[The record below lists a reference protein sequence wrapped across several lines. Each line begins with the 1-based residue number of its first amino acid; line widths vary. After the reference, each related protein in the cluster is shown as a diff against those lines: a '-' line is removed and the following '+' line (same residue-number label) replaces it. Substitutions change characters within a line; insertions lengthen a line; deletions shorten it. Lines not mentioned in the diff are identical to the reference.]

1 MSTKNITIIFA
12 IVFFIMLLFY
22 FLVML
27 PKKYVQDDLYD
38 RILKRG
44 SIIVGINIDSKPFGF
59 KDSDGNIK
67 GFDVDLAK
75 NIAKYILK
83 NPQAVKFVPVTH
95 SDRILKASTGEV
107 DIVIA
112 TMTITPQRQEII
124 EFSRPYD
131 VAGQS
136 ILVLESSDITSIT
149 DLAEKRVG
157 VIFGTTAEKNMHNLV
172 PTSKLIGYKTYQAA
186 YQALTKGVISAIS
199 SDDTI
204 LRRFDIEDSA
214 VKMLPKR
221 YSYEPYGIAFRKGE
235 GSAKLKTELDYALD
249 DMLRKNIIKKLKI
262 YWGLE

>member
-1 MSTKNITIIFA
+1 
-12 IVFFIMLLFY
+12 MLLFY

-44 SIIVGINIDSKPFGF
+44 FLIVGINIDSKPFGF
-59 KDSDGNIK
+59 KDTDGKIK

-75 NIAKYILK
+75 NIAQYILK
-83 NPQAVKFVPVTH
+83 NPKAVKFVPVTH

-136 ILVLESSDITSIT
+136 ILILESSTVTSIT
-149 DLAEKRVG
+149 DLAEKNVG
-157 VIFGTTAEKNMHNLV
+157 VIFGTTAEKNMRNLV
-172 PTSKLIGYKTYQAA
+172 PSSKLIGYKTYESA
-186 YQALTKGVISAIS
+186 YHALKKGVISAIT

-204 LRRFDIEDSA
+204 LRRFDMEDTT

-221 YSYEPYGIAFRKGE
+221 YSYEPYGIAFRKGD
-235 GSAKLKTELDYALD
+235 GSKKLKVELDYAID
-249 DMLRKNIIKKLKI
+249 DMLRKNTIRKLKKT
-262 YWGLE
+262 WGLE